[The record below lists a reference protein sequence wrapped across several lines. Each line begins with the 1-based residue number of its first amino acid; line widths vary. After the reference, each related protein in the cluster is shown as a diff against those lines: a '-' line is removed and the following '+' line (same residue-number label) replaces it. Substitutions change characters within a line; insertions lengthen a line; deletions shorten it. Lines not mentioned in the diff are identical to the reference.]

1 MRQRISVFSTIGA
14 IIAVQLARQATQ
26 GLNDGLVND
35 AGAIQPKQ
43 TGLGATL
50 HMKAIDSGGSSGGT
64 LSASAETIAGV
75 TADESSGFGAN
86 INMRTHSHM
95 AGGSGSGQI
104 NRTPAKL
111 AANVE
116 EVDSPHINLAANKKD
131 EDNHYHS
138 TG

>member
-1 MRQRISVFSTIGA
+1 MTVR
-14 IIAVQLARQATQ
+14 
-26 GLNDGLVND
+26 LNDGLVND
-35 AGAIQPKQ
+35 TGAIQPKQ
-43 TGLGATL
+43 TGLSAAL
-50 HMKAIDSGGSSGGT
+50 HMKTIDSGGSSGGT
-64 LSASAETIAGV
+64 LSTRAETIAGV

-104 NRTPAKL
+104 NRTPVKL

-116 EVDSPHINLAANKKD
+116 KINHNLANK
-131 EDNHYHS
+131 DNHYHS

>member
-1 MRQRISVFSTIGA
+1 MRHRISIFGTLGA
-14 IIAVQLARQATQ
+14 LIAVQLAQATQ

-35 AGAIQPKQ
+35 TGTIQPKQ
-43 TGLGATL
+43 TGLSAAL
-50 HMKAIDSGGSSGGT
+50 HMKTIDSGGSSGGT
-64 LSASAETIAGV
+64 LSTSAETIAGV
-75 TADESSGFGAN
+75 TADESSGFGVN

-111 AANVE
+111 VANVE
-116 EVDSPHINLAANKKD
+116 EINHNLANK
-131 EDNHYHS
+131 DNHYHS